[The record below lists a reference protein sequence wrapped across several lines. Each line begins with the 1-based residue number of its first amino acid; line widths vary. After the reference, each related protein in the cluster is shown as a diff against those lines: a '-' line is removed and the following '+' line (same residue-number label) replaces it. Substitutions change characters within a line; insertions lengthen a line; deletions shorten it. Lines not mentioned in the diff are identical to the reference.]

1 MPLYEY
7 KCRKCGKRFERL
19 VSPGKDKD
27 IACDACGS
35 PESAAAGAG
44 SRPRPRAARAARP
57 APAAPATEPP
67 AARAALTCPGR

>member
-19 VSPGKDKD
+19 VSPGQGTG

-35 PESAAAGAG
+35 PETEKLVSGFGIGGGG
-44 SRPRPRAARAARP
+44 SRLKASSSGCKSCSSGSCS
-57 APAAPATEPP
+57 
-67 AARAALTCPGR
+67 TCH